1 MRSFSSPQER
11 GTNLTIQFEALC
23 TLSPNPY
30 VVVDR
35 KMQIVWMNDA
45 YLRATM
51 RTREDIT
58 GLSMFEAFPSTPGT
72 ESYELLRGS
81 LERVIATGEP
91 DELALIRYDIVNPD
105 GTMEERLWSATHTPL
120 LDDDGN
126 VAFVLQHTVDVT
138 ELQNLRRLREEMGV
152 VQRANAVQ
160 ARNAD
165 LLAESERLRRMFEQA
180 PGFIAVLSGPLHQ
193 FQLANAAYRRL
204 VGERD
209 ILGKPVAQALPEVV
223 GQGFVAVLDHV
234 RQSGEPYFG
243 RGDPVLLGSEGTVL
257 EKRFLDFIYQP
268 IHGDDGSITGVFV
281 QGHDVTDEFLLMQ
294 RQELLINELNHR
306 VKNTLAIVQGLA
318 AQSFRG
324 VDTTGAARAT
334 FDARLKTLATAH
346 DLLTDRNWEPTLLGE
361 TVRMAIAAAAGADAA
376 RAEISGPE
384 VLLAPQNAVALAM
397 AVHELSTNAIKYG
410 ALSNDRGQV
419 RVTWEQTAAANDG
432 ISLVIEWQEQ
442 GGPPVTPPVR
452 KGFGTRLIERGLTAE
467 MGGDAEIDF
476 HADGLR
482 CRISIVLSQDAS

>member
-1 MRSFSSPQER
+1 MP
-11 GTNLTIQFEALC
+11 IQFEALC

-35 KMQIVWMNDA
+35 TMKIVWMNDA

-51 RTREDIT
+51 RTRDEIT
-58 GLSMFEAFPSTPGT
+58 GVPMFKAFPSAPGT
-72 ESYELLRGS
+72 ESYEMLKGS

-120 LDDDGN
+120 LDDDGA

-138 ELQNLRRLREEMGV
+138 ELQGLRRLREEMSV
-152 VQRANAVQ
+152 VQRASAVQ

-165 LLAESERLRRMFEQA
+165 LLAESERLRRLFEQA
-180 PGFIAVLSGPLHQ
+180 PGFMAVLSGPLHH
-193 FQLANAAYRRL
+193 FQLANAAYHRL
-204 VGERD
+204 IGGRD
-209 ILGKPVAQALPEVV
+209 IIGKPVGEALPEVV
-223 GQGFVAVLDHV
+223 EQGFVAILDHV

-243 RGDPVLLGSEGTVL
+243 RGEPILLGSEGAVL

-268 IHGDDGSITGVFV
+268 IHGAGGSISGVFV

-318 AQSFRG
+318 AQSFRSVDPTG
-324 VDTTGAARAT
+324 VARAT

-361 TVRMAIAAAAGADAA
+361 TVRMAIAAAAGSDAA

-384 VLLAPQNAVALAM
+384 VLLAPQNAVALTM

-410 ALSNDRGQV
+410 ALSNDKGRV
-419 RVTWEQTAAANDG
+419 RVTWEQTPVANG
-432 ISLVIEWQEQ
+432 ESSLVIKWHEQ
-442 GGPPVTPPVR
+442 GGPPVTPPTR

-467 MGGDAEIDF
+467 MGGRAEIDF
-476 HADGLR
+476 HPEGLR
-482 CRISIVLSQDAS
+482 CRIDLALAQDAS